1 MKKIMSICVV
11 VIVHLFLLQMNA
23 QQNQNVNKKNEEAK
37 EKTGTG
43 KDDMTAKDKK
53 LDIASLEEDDEF
65 EEFPIE
71 EWSQEDLDTEDK
83 RLWEEHWD
91 DDVAETPLIEQLKQ
105 ELNKHGLLKT
115 QATTTK

>member
-1 MKKIMSICVV
+1 MST
-11 VIVHLFLLQMNA
+11 
-23 QQNQNVNKKNEEAK
+23 QQNPKKGEENKD
-37 EKTGTG
+37 KTTTGG
-43 KDDMTAKDKK
+43 KDETSTKDKK
-53 LDIASLEEDDEF
+53 LDITSLEEDDEF
-65 EEFPIE
+65 EEFPVE

-115 QATTTK
+115 SATTTK

>member
-1 MKKIMSICVV
+1 MST
-11 VIVHLFLLQMNA
+11 
-23 QQNQNVNKKNEEAK
+23 QQNQNANKKNEENK
-37 EKTGTG
+37 DKTTTG
-43 KDDMTAKDKK
+43 KDEASTKDKK
-53 LDIASLEEDDEF
+53 LDITSLEEDDEF
-65 EEFPIE
+65 EEFPVE

-115 QATTTK
+115 TTTK

>member
-1 MKKIMSICVV
+1 MST
-11 VIVHLFLLQMNA
+11 
-23 QQNQNVNKKNEEAK
+23 QQNSTVNKKTEESK
-37 EKTGTG
+37 DKTTTG
-43 KDDMTAKDKK
+43 KDETTTKDKK
-53 LDIASLEEDDEF
+53 LDITSLEEDDEF
-65 EEFPIE
+65 EEFPVE

-115 QATTTK
+115 TAK

>member
-1 MKKIMSICVV
+1 MSSQQSSNASKKVDE
-11 VIVHLFLLQMNA
+11 
-23 QQNQNVNKKNEEAK
+23 NKDKQSS
-37 EKTGTG
+37 TTG
-43 KDDMTAKDKK
+43 KDEAATKDKK
-53 LDIASLEEDDEF
+53 LDITSLEEDDEF
-65 EEFPIE
+65 EEFPVE

-115 QATTTK
+115 TAK

>member
-1 MKKIMSICVV
+1 MST
-11 VIVHLFLLQMNA
+11 
-23 QQNQNVNKKNEEAK
+23 QQNSTINKKTEESK
-37 EKTGTG
+37 DKTTTG
-43 KDDMTAKDKK
+43 KDETTTKDKK
-53 LDIASLEEDDEF
+53 LDITSLEEDDEF
-65 EEFPIE
+65 EEFPVE

-115 QATTTK
+115 TAK